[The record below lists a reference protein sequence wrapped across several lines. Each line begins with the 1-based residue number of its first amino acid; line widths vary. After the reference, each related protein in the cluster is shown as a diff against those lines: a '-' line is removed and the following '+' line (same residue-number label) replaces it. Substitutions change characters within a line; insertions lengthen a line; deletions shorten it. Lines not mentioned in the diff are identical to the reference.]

1 MEGDVFEI
9 EDSPEKSR
17 KNEVRS
23 INAMI
28 KKKYSFVE

>member
-23 INAMI
+23 HKYHI
-28 KKKYSFVE
+28 KNTHL